1 MWRWSKVALRPSR
14 AGKLGA
20 LSALYFVQGLP
31 YGFQATALPI
41 YLREDGISL
50 AAIGLA
56 SFLSLPWMLKLLW
69 SPLVES
75 WHSPRWGRRRS
86 WIIPLQLCL
95 ALACFAAA
103 GLGTRG
109 PGLLVGLVLLMNLF
123 AATMDIAVDGLAVD
137 ILEADELGYGN
148 AAQVV
153 GYKVGMLT
161 GGGLLVW
168 LSDRIAWEGLFLVMG
183 GLVSIV
189 ALGTL
194 AMPRPDPAPPSAP
207 QRVTDVLGLLW
218 RNTLRRRGFTWLAV
232 FVLTYKAGESM
243 ADAMFKPF
251 LVDEGFSA
259 QQIGLWVGTWG
270 MIFSLAGSLAGGWLA
285 TRISRLSA
293 VGWTALF
300 RVGPILGQLWLSV
313 HSPSANAVIA
323 VTAAEH
329 FFGGALTTAM
339 FAYMMSRVDRRVGAS
354 HFTLLATLE
363 VSGKLVSASVSG
375 VVAESAGYPGL
386 FLGAT
391 IFSLFFLSLL
401 VPLTSLEKVAQKTR

>member
-1 MWRWSKVALRPSR
+1 VIQGPTR
-14 AGKLGA
+14 AGKIGA
-20 LSALYFVQGLP
+20 LSALYFVQGMP
-31 YGFQATALPI
+31 FGFQATALPI
-41 YLREDGISL
+41 YLRGEGISL

-69 SPLVES
+69 SPFVES

-86 WIIPLQLCL
+86 WIIPLQVCL
-95 ALACFAAA
+95 ALACFASA

-109 PGLLVGLVLLMNLF
+109 PIVLVSLVLLMNLF

-137 ILEADELGYGN
+137 ILEPEELGWGN

-153 GYKVGMLT
+153 GYKIGMLT

-183 GLVSIV
+183 GLVTMV

-194 AMPRPDPAPPSAP
+194 AMPRPDAGTGGAR
-207 QRVTDVLGLLW
+207 QKVGEVLGLLW
-218 RNTLRRRGFTWLAV
+218 SSTLRRRGFAWLAL

-270 MIFSLAGSLAGGWLA
+270 MVFSLAGSLAGGWLA
-285 TRISRLSA
+285 SRFSRLSA
-293 VGWTALF
+293 VGWTALL
-300 RVGPILGQLWLSV
+300 RIGPILGQLWLSL
-313 HSPSANAVIA
+313 HSPTAAEVIA

-363 VSGKLVSASVSG
+363 VSGKLLSASLSG
-375 VVAESAGYPGL
+375 VLAEGSGYPGL
-386 FLGAT
+386 FLLAALL
-391 IFSLFFLSLL
+391 SLGFLALL
-401 VPLTSLEKVAQKTR
+401 VPLATYESSAQKTR